1 MIKSIHNQFLLYLN
15 LLFALILVGCAGTP
29 QTQDV
34 STKAVFYPPSPDLPR
49 IQFLKSYSGEIDL
62 EAENKSQFAEFIL
75 GSETEPKPSLNK
87 PYGVALRDNKL
98 YAVDTRG
105 NGYVVFD
112 LLLKQFHLVS
122 GMQKPINI
130 TIDEEGNKYVTDT
143 MLNEIA
149 VFDANDERVMTFGS
163 NGEYKPS
170 DVAVLDN
177 KLFVADLLHNQIQV
191 LDKATGQKIYTI
203 AEGGSGKGKL
213 YHPTNLAI
221 TGNDDIL
228 VSDTSNFRVAEFTQ
242 DGRYVGQLGEIGTS
256 LGKFAR
262 PKGIAVD
269 REGRIY
275 VVDAAFESIQVF
287 NPDGQLLMFFGGSG
301 VGPGQLDLPTDIYID
316 YTSVPYFQQYA
327 EPGFKLEYL
336 ILVANQFGPN
346 KINVYGFGKMQGMA
360 YP

>member
-1 MIKSIHNQFLLYLN
+1 
-15 LLFALILVGCAGTP
+15 
-29 QTQDV
+29 
-34 STKAVFYPPSPDLPR
+34 LPR

-62 EAENKSQFAEFIL
+62 EAENKSQFAEFVL
-75 GSETEPKPSLNK
+75 GSETEPKPTLNK

-112 LLLKQFHLVS
+112 LILKQFRLVG

-149 VFDANDERVMTFGS
+149 VFDANDERIMTFHGVD
-163 NGEYKPS
+163 EYKPS
-170 DVAVLDN
+170 DVAVLGN
-177 KLFVADLLHNQIQV
+177 KIFVADLLNNKIQV

-203 AEGGSGKGKL
+203 ADAGSGKGKL

-221 TGNDDIL
+221 AADDTIL

-242 DGRYVGQLGEIGTS
+242 DGRYIGQLGEIGTS

-275 VVDAAFESIQVF
+275 VVDAAFESIQLF
-287 NPDGQLLMFFGGSG
+287 NSDGQLLMFFGSSG

-316 YTSVPYFQQYA
+316 YTSVAYFQQYA
-327 EPGFKLEYL
+327 EPGFKLEY
-336 ILVANQFGPN
+336 IIVVANQFGPN

>member
-1 MIKSIHNQFLLYLN
+1 MIRSIDKRLVRFPI
-15 LLFALILVGCAGTP
+15 LFFTLILAGCAGTP
-29 QTQDV
+29 QTEDL
-34 STKAVFYPPSPDLPR
+34 STKAVFYPRSPDLPR

-62 EAENKSQFAEFIL
+62 EAENKSQFAEFVL
-75 GSETEPKPSLNK
+75 GSETEPKPTLNK

-112 LLLKQFHLVS
+112 LILKQFRLVG

-149 VFDANDERVMTFGS
+149 VFDANDERIMTFHGVE
-163 NGEYKPS
+163 EYKPS
-170 DVAVLDN
+170 DVAVLGN
-177 KLFVADLLHNQIQV
+177 KIFVADLLNNKIQV

-203 AEGGSGKGKL
+203 ADAGSGKGKL

-221 TGNDDIL
+221 AADDTIL

-242 DGRYVGQLGEIGTS
+242 DGRYIGQLGEIGTS

-275 VVDAAFESIQVF
+275 VVDAAFESIQLF
-287 NPDGQLLMFFGGSG
+287 NSDGQLLMFFGSSG

-316 YTSVPYFQQYA
+316 YTSVAYFQQYA
-327 EPGFKLEYL
+327 EPGFKLEY
-336 ILVANQFGPN
+336 IIVVANQFGPN